1 MVFAWRDE
9 IRDLIDPGYR
19 KRTAAANARRSRR
32 ANARARY
39 RPQPQRRRQISD
51 DENPNHFVFGRGW
64 LPKEGCKICI
74 ECRLRNDPVGFALT
88 LAYNRATHY
97 SDEVLAT
104 RSGCPHQPPLVA
116 GTFCQRG
123 SPHRP
128 PHEKIHRRPPQQAT
142 ATDQLAQDG
151 QRTGEPPLGF

>member
-1 MVFAWRDE
+1 MRSE
-9 IRDLIDPGYR
+9 ISDLIDPGYR

-97 SDEVLAT
+97 SDEVLRAAGAPT
-104 RSGCPHQPPLVA
+104 VA
-116 GTFCQRG
+116 P
-123 SPHRP
+123 SPGGRYLLP
-128 PHEKIHRRPPQQAT
+128 A
-142 ATDQLAQDG
+142 
-151 QRTGEPPLGF
+151 GFPSPTPS